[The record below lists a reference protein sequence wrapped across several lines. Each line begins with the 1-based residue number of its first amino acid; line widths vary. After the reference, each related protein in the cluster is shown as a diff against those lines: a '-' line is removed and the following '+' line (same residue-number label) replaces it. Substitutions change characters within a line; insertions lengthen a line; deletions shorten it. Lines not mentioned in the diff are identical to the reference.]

1 MAGSHGNI
9 IALGTMIG
17 LVLLSALPVV
27 GRAQN
32 RADYFQSVVSG
43 ELSAPLLSG
52 PHGLPLEQRADVLTV
67 YKAGLDVAD
76 FVAHAAFTN
85 PSTDDE
91 TGWDYGFQFRTTGNN
106 EDLRLF
112 VTSAGDW
119 NFSIGIEQPEQ
130 TVVATSLDLA
140 PGAVNT
146 LDLIVDDFQAMFGI
160 NGQYVGMIVLPEL
173 RPSGDVYASTGFLGN
188 LVVPGRIVAVSDF
201 SVYAIPESRQL
212 GAAVQPESAA
222 SARPVSLINGSCDE
236 PGSVAEALLE
246 ATLPVGERQGSER
259 AVVAETSFTRISLTV
274 SDLMNA
280 PYAVTIAESFDNPAT
295 TIACADIGGIPDEI
309 GGYVLTV
316 SERENSG
323 YSGIIYLAEEEATGE
338 ANISVFVA
346 PMQPATEAPASA
358 PRATPP
364 AAGTPVSVVDLE
376 NAPPGVR
383 ETGAR
388 ATPTA

>member
-1 MAGSHGNI
+1 MAGSHRNF

-17 LVLLSALPVV
+17 LVLLSALPMF
-27 GRAQN
+27 GRAQS

-52 PHGLPLEQRADVLTV
+52 VHGLPLEQRANVLTV

-85 PSTDDE
+85 PLTEDE
-91 TGWDYGFQFRTTGNN
+91 TGWDYGFQFRTTGDN

-130 TVVATSLDLA
+130 TVVAPSLDLA

-146 LDLIVDDFQAMFGI
+146 LDLIVDDSQAMFGI
-160 NGQYVGMIVLPEL
+160 NGKYVGMIVLPEL
-173 RPSGDVYASTGFLGN
+173 RPSGDVFASTGFMGD
-188 LVVPGRIVAVSDF
+188 LVFPGRVIELSDF
-201 SVYAIPESRQL
+201 SVYAIPESLQFE
-212 GAAVQPESAA
+212 AATQPEPAV
-222 SARPVSLINGSCDE
+222 SARPVTLITGSCDE
-236 PGSVAEALLE
+236 PGAVAEELLE
-246 ATLPVGERQGSER
+246 ATFPLGERQGSAR
-259 AVVAETSFTRISLTV
+259 AVVAETSFTRVSRTV
-274 SDLMNA
+274 SELMNA
-280 PYAVTIAESFDNPAT
+280 PFAVNVAQSFDTPAT

-309 GGYVLTV
+309 GGYVMTV
-316 SERENSG
+316 SERDNSG
-323 YSGIIYLAEEEATGE
+323 YSGIIYLAEEAETGE

-346 PMQPATEAPASA
+346 QTRPASGVTA
-358 PRATPP
+358 SGVRATPS
-364 AAGTPVSVVDLE
+364 AAGTPVPVIELE
-376 NAPPGVR
+376 DAPPGVR

-388 ATPTA
+388 PTPAS